1 MLSLPSF
8 CARQIQPSMTFEY
21 ALDSQGRIRQVL
33 VYQNNQRVQALNSCT
48 GQDIPHG
55 NGLGELARE
64 DFNFDGYL
72 DLMIQVAFDPRSENS
87 SYCIWLYDSKTQT
100 FAVSE
105 ELSHLTNPTPDPD
118 SKTIVARRNI
128 LCAGRCYEQD
138 TYKWTSGHLERVREE
153 SVTEDPLV
161 SPESACRYVWA
172 VKKEKNGKLVEI
184 KRERV
189 DPGGVRCE
197 SHSPW

>member
-1 MLSLPSF
+1 MQTDVSF
-8 CARQIQPSMTFEY
+8 GY
-21 ALDSQGRIRQVL
+21 ALNSQGRIRQVL
-33 VYQNNQRVQALNSCT
+33 VNRNNQQVQALNSCT
-48 GQDIPHG
+48 GQDIPLG
-55 NGLGELARE
+55 NGLGDLTRE

-72 DLMIQVAFDPRSENS
+72 DLIMQVAFDPRSENS

-128 LCAGRCYEQD
+128 MCAGRCYEQV
-138 TYKWTSGHLERVREE
+138 TYKWTNSHLEPIREE
-153 SVTEDPLV
+153 SLTEDPLV
-161 SPESACRYVWA
+161 SPESACRYVWT
-172 VKKEKNGKLVEI
+172 VKKEKKGKMTEI
-184 KRERV
+184 NRERV

-197 SHSPW
+197 AHSLW